1 MGMFGDLVALAK
13 AGYSPAEV
21 KEILGMTGAADAD
34 KTEGAA
40 AIPPKEEA
48 QPEQPKQPSA
58 EEPKPSENNSSEEIE
73 KLKLDVQ
80 RLTTELTK
88 TKKDLDAA
96 QKLNTSRQSSGLK
109 APERT
114 IDDIVRGFM

>member
-21 KEILGMTGAADAD
+21 KEILGMTGGAEAD
-34 KTEGAA
+34 KPEAAA

-48 QPEQPKQPSA
+48 QPDQQKQEPA
-58 EEPKPSENNSSEEIE
+58 EAPKPSEDSSAKVKQLEES
-73 KLKLDVQ
+73 VQ
-80 RLTTELTK
+80 RLTTELNK
-88 TKKDLDAA
+88 TKKDLEAA
-96 QKLNTSRQSSGLK
+96 QKLNTSRESSGQK

>member
-58 EEPKPSENNSSEEIE
+58 EEPKPSENNSSEEIAE
-73 KLKLDVQ
+73 LKKSVEL
-80 RLTTELTK
+80 LTTELTK
-88 TKKDLDAA
+88 TKKDLEAA
-96 QKLNTSRQSSGLK
+96 QKLNTKRESSTEKDTG
-109 APERT
+109 PSVE
-114 IDDIVRGFM
+114 DIVRSFM

>member
-48 QPEQPKQPSA
+48 QPEQPKQQSA

-96 QKLNTSRQSSGLK
+96 QKLNTSRQSSGQK